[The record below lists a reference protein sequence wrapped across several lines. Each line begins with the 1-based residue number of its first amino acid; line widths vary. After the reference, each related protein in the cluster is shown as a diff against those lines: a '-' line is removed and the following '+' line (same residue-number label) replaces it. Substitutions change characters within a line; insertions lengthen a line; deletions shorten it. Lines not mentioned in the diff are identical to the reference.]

1 VAPTHL
7 ASDPDVDAGCLQAKP
22 TAIVPHPTAT
32 APTCAALFY
41 KTSAWRNL
49 LLQLNSIPPQQHTMT
64 DIVSKGPLADTGSGG
79 IVDRIIARVMG
90 VVDTLLPPEERA
102 EWWEKFKSFA
112 VSNPK
117 ITVSLP

>member
-1 VAPTHL
+1 
-7 ASDPDVDAGCLQAKP
+7 
-22 TAIVPHPTAT
+22 
-32 APTCAALFY
+32 
-41 KTSAWRNL
+41 
-49 LLQLNSIPPQQHTMT
+49 MT

-90 VVDTLLPPEERA
+90 VVDTLLPLEKRA

-117 ITVSLP
+117 VTVSLP